1 VAGEGLKNAPL
12 GRSLLPK
19 LEGIFMD
26 VEMGSRESDAAI
38 HGCPVPSPWL
48 VREPLLG
55 GGRGKWPCHFVTM
68 KATHQTVSEPGWQD

>member
-38 HGCPVPSPWL
+38 HG
-48 VREPLLG
+48 LLES
-55 GGRGKWPCHFVTM
+55 HFLEEAEENGHVTL
-68 KATHQTVSEPGWQD
+68 SL